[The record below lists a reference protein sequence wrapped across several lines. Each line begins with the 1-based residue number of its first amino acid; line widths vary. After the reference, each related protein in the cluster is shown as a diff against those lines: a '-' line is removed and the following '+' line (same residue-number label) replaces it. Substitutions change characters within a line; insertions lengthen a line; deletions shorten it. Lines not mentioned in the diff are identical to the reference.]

1 MESPFA
7 NTNSSVVMYLEPYL
21 NSYYKSYQ
29 NIITFSDMPTGPLA
43 DMVSMIS
50 APKLSPFQQ
59 SSPFTSN
66 VNNCMYVLLR
76 YPKSQGGGRVGS
88 GALKRSDIFM
98 GAEDIPSVFGY
109 LRTHGYSIDTELTK
123 MMNKSRIE
131 IGGVSDVRYSGDRK
145 MICMFSFL

>member
-76 YPKSQGGGRVGS
+76 YPVSSGRKHGS
-88 GALKRSDIFM
+88 CIENYM
-98 GAEDIPSVFGY
+98 GVEDIPSVFSFLQSNGY
-109 LRTHGYSIDTELTK
+109 VIEDGLTRMIQRGGFGISNSISNRRT
-123 MMNKSRIE
+123 
-131 IGGVSDVRYSGDRK
+131 
-145 MICMFSFL
+145 ICMFSYSI